1 MKCSVTFRHMK
12 PSDPIKEFAEERV
25 DKLSKLIENG
35 GEAHV
40 TLSVEKHLHC
50 AHIELMT
57 HGSLRLRGE
66 EKSEDMYASIENAI
80 EKIIKQV
87 KRYRSKIRDHKRD
100 TAPPGRELGHKVFAP
115 HGDEEVTKGPQIVRQ
130 ETIVA
135 RTMNVDDA
143 VMQMD
148 LLNTEFLVFTNS
160 ISHHVNVVYR
170 LPDGHY
176 GLIEAHNAPEQRAP

>member
-1 MKCSVTFRHMK
+1 MKCSVSFRHMK
-12 PSDPIKEFAEERV
+12 PSDPIREYAEEKI
-25 DKLSKLIENG
+25 DKLSKLIDNG

-66 EKSEDMYASIENAI
+66 EKSEDMYASIELAV
-80 EKIIKQV
+80 EKIIRQV

-100 TAPPGRELGHKVFAP
+100 GAAANKELPHKVLGPVVMAE
-115 HGDEEVTKGPQIVRQ
+115 EEVQKGPQIVRQ
-130 ETIVA
+130 ETITV
-135 RTMNVDDA
+135 RVMNIDDA
-143 VMQMD
+143 VMKMD
-148 LLNTEFLVFTNS
+148 LLNTDFLVFTNA
-160 ISHHVNVVYR
+160 ISHQVNVVYR

-176 GLIEAHNAPEQRAP
+176 GLIEAHAA

>member
-1 MKCSVTFRHMK
+1 MKCSVTFRHIK
-12 PSDPIKEFAEERV
+12 PSDPIRVFAEERI
-25 DKLSKLIENG
+25 DKLSKLIDNG

-40 TLSVEKHLHC
+40 TLSMEKHLHC

-66 EKSEDMYASIENAI
+66 DKGEDMYASIEAAV

-87 KRYRSKIRDHKRD
+87 KRYRSKIRDHKREI
-100 TAPPGRELGHKVFAP
+100 AQGRELAHKIYAP
-115 HGDEEVTKGPQIVRQ
+115 HDDERDEVEVSKGPQIVRQ

-135 RTMNVDDA
+135 REMNIDDA

-148 LLNTEFLVFTNS
+148 LLNTEFLVFTNA
-160 ISHHVNVVYR
+160 ISHQVNVVYR

-176 GLIEAHNAPEQRAP
+176 GLIEAHAA

>member
-12 PSDPIKEFAEERV
+12 PSEPIREFAEEKV
-25 DKLSKLIENG
+25 DKLSKLIDNG

-50 AHIELMT
+50 AHVELMT

-66 EKSEDMYASIENAI
+66 EKSEDMYASIETAV

-100 TAPPGRELGHKVFAP
+100 GASQGKELPHKIYA
-115 HGDEEVTKGPQIVRQ
+115 GSQEEEVSKGPQIVRT
-130 ETIVA
+130 ETIIA
-135 RTMNVDDA
+135 REMNVDDA

-176 GLIEAHNAPEQRAP
+176 GLIEAHHAA